1 MPVRWYADSPA
12 TGAVQTIHARLKQDM
27 KIAMKARDKPRLT
40 TVKSILSD
48 IVYAEKNQSAGAS
61 FSKDSDVDVAGIIQR
76 GIKQRNDSIRSYQ
89 DGGRQDLVDIEEAEL
104 RILESYLPQQL
115 SPKQIETLVRE
126 TIERLGASGIK
137 AMGAVMPSSPETTD
151 ISADGHTYTTTLPNG
166 LRVVSERNPGHFTAL
181 GVYVDA
187 GSRYEDRRTSGFAHL
202 MDRLAFRNS
211 ERLSST
217 ESVAMIERLGGSI
230 MSSSSRE
237 CIMYQAAVF
246 PHDVPTALR
255 LLAETTLRPKFLP
268 EDVEELRVAVPWELQ
283 DVESKPEMFLP
294 EKMHEIAFQTGTLG
308 NPLLCPLS
316 QLDAVTSEALH
327 AYHKQWYRPER
338 IVVAAVGLEHE
349 TLVQLCKDNGYG
361 DLGSSPSCIEGKGS
375 WIASFQDGAANSGT
389 KAKNGPDL
397 TRNQAVYTGGT
408 WFDYKPDMDFS
419 QVYLGFK
426 STGVDDE
433 RRLYLYATLQ
443 MLLGGGG
450 SFSAGGPGKGMYSR
464 LYTRVL
470 NQHAWIESCVA
481 FHHCY
486 TDTGLFGI
494 SASCGPRNE
503 YALLDV
509 IATELEAVA
518 SGKGRLSLRSSLRSP
533 YASQEGPTSLEVRRA
548 KNQLKSNLLMN
559 LESRMVQ
566 LEDLGRQIQVSGRK
580 ISADTMVNHIES
592 ITTDEISNVA
602 RELLETPATLLTQ
615 GYTENIEK
623 FYPQVAANHGIKI

>member
-1 MPVRWYADSPA
+1 
-12 TGAVQTIHARLKQDM
+12 
-27 KIAMKARDKPRLT
+27 
-40 TVKSILSD
+40 
-48 IVYAEKNQSAGAS
+48 
-61 FSKDSDVDVAGIIQR
+61 
-76 GIKQRNDSIRSYQ
+76 
-89 DGGRQDLVDIEEAEL
+89 
-104 RILESYLPQQL
+104 
-115 SPKQIETLVRE
+115 
-126 TIERLGASGIK
+126 
-137 AMGAVMPSSPETTD
+137 
-151 ISADGHTYTTTLPNG
+151 
-166 LRVVSERNPGHFTAL
+166 
-181 GVYVDA
+181 
-187 GSRYEDRRTSGFAHL
+187 
-202 MDRLAFRNS
+202 
-211 ERLSST
+211 
-217 ESVAMIERLGGSI
+217 
-230 MSSSSRE
+230 
-237 CIMYQAAVF
+237 
-246 PHDVPTALR
+246 
-255 LLAETTLRPKFLP
+255 
-268 EDVEELRVAVPWELQ
+268 
-283 DVESKPEMFLP
+283 
-294 EKMHEIAFQTGTLG
+294 
-308 NPLLCPLS
+308 
-316 QLDAVTSEALH
+316 
-327 AYHKQWYRPER
+327 
-338 IVVAAVGLEHE
+338 
-349 TLVQLCKDNGYG
+349 
-361 DLGSSPSCIEGKGS
+361 
-375 WIASFQDGAANSGT
+375 
-389 KAKNGPDL
+389 
-397 TRNQAVYTGGT
+397 
-408 WFDYKPDMDFS
+408 MDFS

>member
-1 MPVRWYADSPA
+1 MFGTKYFWLSGSRRGFFHGSRIPINASRAAQRFKSTNTTASVGVD
-12 TGAVQTIHARLKQDM
+12 ARIPLN
-27 KIAMKARDKPRLT
+27 ANTL
-40 TVKSILSD
+40 
-48 IVYAEKNQSAGAS
+48 EKT
-61 FSKDSDVDVAGIIQR
+61 DV
-76 GIKQRNDSIRSYQ
+76 
-89 DGGRQDLVDIEEAEL
+89 
-104 RILESYLPQQL
+104 
-115 SPKQIETLVRE
+115 
-126 TIERLGASGIK
+126 
-137 AMGAVMPSSPETTD
+137 
-151 ISADGHTYTTTLPNG
+151 SADGNTYITTLANG

-187 GSRYEDRRTSGFAHL
+187 GSRYEDRKSAGSAHL

-211 ERLSST
+211 ERLSSV
-217 ESVAMIERLGGSI
+217 ESMTMIESLGGSI

-255 LLAETTLRPKFLP
+255 LLAETTLRPRFLL
-268 EDVEELRVAVPWELQ
+268 EDIEELRMTVPWEIQ

-294 EKMHEIAFQTGTLG
+294 EKLHEVAFQTGTLG
-308 NPLLCPLS
+308 NPLLCPVS
-316 QLDAVTSEALH
+316 QLSMVTPDLLH
-327 AYHKQWYRPER
+327 AYHKRWYRPER
-338 IVVAAVGLEHE
+338 IVVAAVGMEHE
-349 TLVQLCKDNGYG
+349 RLVSLCKDNGYA
-361 DLGSSPSCIEGKGS
+361 DLESSLPDANEKTS
-375 WIASFQDGAANSGT
+375 WGAESQNKPEYRDG
-389 KAKNGPDL
+389 
-397 TRNQAVYTGGT
+397 AVYTGGT
-408 WFDYKPDMDFS
+408 WFDSKPNMDFT

-426 STGVDDE
+426 SSGVDDE

-486 TDTGLFGI
+486 TDIGLFGV

-503 YALLDV
+503 FALLDV

-518 SGKGRLSLRSSLRSP
+518 SGRRRLSLRSSLRRP
-533 YASQEGPTSLEVRRA
+533 YASQEGPTSIEIRRA

-566 LEDLGRQIQVSGRK
+566 LEDLGRQVQVSGRK
-580 ISADTMVNHIES
+580 VPADTMIHHIES
-592 ITTDEISNVA
+592 ITVEEIAAVA
-602 RELLETPATLLTQ
+602 RELLESPATLLAQ
-615 GYTENIEK
+615 GYIEDIEK
-623 FYPQVAANHGIKI
+623 FYPQVAKNHGIKI

>member
-76 GIKQRNDSIRSYQ
+76 GIKQRNDSIRFKSTTTAAS
-89 DGGRQDLVDIEEAEL
+89 VDVNASIPL
-104 RILESYLPQQL
+104 R
-115 SPKQIETLVRE
+115 
-126 TIERLGASGIK
+126 A
-137 AMGAVMPSSPETTD
+137 SSPETTD